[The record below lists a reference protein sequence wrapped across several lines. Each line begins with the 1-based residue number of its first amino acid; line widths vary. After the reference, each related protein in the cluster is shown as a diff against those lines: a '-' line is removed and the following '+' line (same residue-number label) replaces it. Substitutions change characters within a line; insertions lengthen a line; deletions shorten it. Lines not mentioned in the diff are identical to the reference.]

1 MKRFFSTLRFLLVA
15 VAIVCVQCADMGGGG
30 TIETTNG
37 LVTGMVVLPGGG
49 PAARTQ
55 VKLLPAGYDPVKDTA
70 AVKADTT
77 DAMGKY
83 SFSHVYPGDFTIQA
97 VQLDD
102 RTRVLITG
110 IHVANDTVA
119 APAGTLHAPGT
130 IRVYLP
136 GGINSATGYVY
147 VAGTVCFVFLN
158 NHTDFV
164 ILDSV
169 PAGVIPAASYS
180 AISIT
185 SSSVIRYDVP
195 IVPGDTTVIY
205 NPSWK
210 YARRLAFNTSS
221 SGAAVTGN
229 TMNFP
234 VLIRFKPGDFDFSQA
249 EAGGTDIRFAKSDN
263 TFLPYEI
270 ERWDAVNRQAE
281 IWVRVDTVYGSDSAQ
296 FIVMYWGNPQAGDN
310 SNGAAVFNTSNGFI
324 GVWHMSEDPS
334 AGTGSIKDRTAN
346 AHNATP
352 YGSMT
357 AANSVDG
364 AVGKAL
370 SFDGKDDYLNAGN
383 VSVPGN
389 YSVGLW
395 VLLDTLGD
403 YQRFIIKDSSYT
415 LWYDK
420 DSVSVRM
427 EHMPAGSWWRGLL
440 QDGGTRVPMTTGA
453 WYYFVGTFDG
463 AAVRLY
469 ANGAEASVSG
479 PISAIP
485 RTNSK
490 PVTLGQA
497 TGHSFVNGIMDE
509 IRIEGTA
516 RSADW
521 IRLCYMNQ
529 RMDDKLIVFK

>member
-1 MKRFFSTLRFLLVA
+1 MKQLFSTFRFLFVA
-15 VAIVCVQCADMGGGG
+15 MAIVCVQCADMGGGG

-55 VKLLPAGYDPVKDTA
+55 VKMLPAGYDLVKDTA

-77 DAMGKY
+77 DAMGNY
-83 SFSHVYPGDFTIQA
+83 SFSNVYPGDFTIQA

-102 RTRVLITG
+102 GTRTLISG
-110 IHVANDTVA
+110 IHVANDTVV
-119 APAGTLHAPGT
+119 APAGTLHTPGT
-130 IRVYLP
+130 MKVALP
-136 GGINSATGYVY
+136 GGINSITGYVY
-147 VAGTVCFVFLN
+147 VPGTTCLVFLN
-158 NHTDFV
+158 NHNDFV

-169 PAGVIPAASYS
+169 PAGIIPVVSYSSISIPAS
-180 AISIT
+180 A
-185 SSSVIRYDVP
+185 VIRYDIAVD
-195 IVPGDTTVIY
+195 PGDTTVVY

-210 YARRLAFNTSS
+210 YARRLVLNTSS
-221 SGAAVTGN
+221 SGAAVSGN
-229 TMNFP
+229 TVNFP
-234 VLIRFKPGDFDFSQA
+234 VLIRVNPGNFDFSQTQ
-249 EAGGTDIRFAKSDN
+249 AGGTDIRFAKPDN
-263 TFLPYEI
+263 SFLPYEI

-296 FIVMYWGNPQAGDN
+296 FIAMYWGNPQAEDN

-324 GVWHMSEDPS
+324 GVWHMNEDPS
-334 AGTGSIKDRTAN
+334 AGTASIKDRTAN

-352 YGSMT
+352 FGSMT
-357 AANSVDG
+357 AVNSVNG

-370 SFDGKDDYLNAGN
+370 SFDGTNDYLNAGN

-389 YSVGLW
+389 YSIGLW
-395 VLLDTLGD
+395 VLLDTLGN
-403 YQRFIIKDSSYT
+403 YQRLITKDSSYT

-427 EHMPAGSWWRGLL
+427 EHMPSGSWWRGLL
-440 QDGGTRVPMTTGA
+440 QDGGTRVPMTTGT
-453 WYYFVGTFDG
+453 WYYFVGSFDG

-490 PVTLGQA
+490 PVTLGQS

-509 IRIEGTA
+509 VRIEGTA

-529 RMDDKLIVFK
+529 RIDDRLIQFK